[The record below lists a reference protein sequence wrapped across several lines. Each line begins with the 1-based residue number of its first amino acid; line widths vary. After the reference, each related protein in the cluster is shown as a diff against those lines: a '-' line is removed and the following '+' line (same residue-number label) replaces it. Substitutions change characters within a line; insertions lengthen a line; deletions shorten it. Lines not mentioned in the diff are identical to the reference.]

1 MQKLNY
7 DQMIDEIAPIV
18 FDKYFT
24 LDKIG
29 EILAFYKT
37 LARRKL
43 LKNTTLLMTDSMRSA
58 MRSIAGKIPPV
69 IRETQDE
76 EKAEIRAHRLDHPA
90 ERQKKRR

>member
-24 LDKIG
+24 PDEIG

-37 LARRKL
+37 PAGRKL
-43 LKNTTLLMTDSMRSA
+43 LKNTTLLMTDSM
-58 MRSIAGKIPPV
+58 
-69 IRETQDE
+69 
-76 EKAEIRAHRLDHPA
+76 
-90 ERQKKRR
+90 